1 MILSD
6 EKLSAFLDG
15 ELDAGEMDTVR
26 EAIAH
31 DVTVSDR
38 LAALAEVDRVVKVAA
53 EKATAVALPKEIV
66 ALLSDDS
73 RLSEKSAI
81 QGRSERLNGESS
93 ENPISANRFSVNQG
107 TANPNSANQNTA
119 KNVRPFPQNVNTA
132 DGARGGQAKWKGVS
146 SIAAI
151 AASVAVLAGLVFFN
165 QQGADTS
172 QPSHWAN
179 VSSVL
184 DSNLSGETTS
194 FESGVT
200 VTPKLSFLNT
210 DFNFCRQAEVTSQDE
225 LNVMI
230 ACKDKQG
237 GWQLAASKLDELG
250 ANTGQYQ
257 TATSAKLLEDKLDM
271 MMASAP
277 LNREQEKNAIE
288 ATWLAEKAEGVD
300 DEN

>member
-1 MILSD
+1 MILTD

-15 ELDAGEMDTVR
+15 ELDTAEMDLVR

-66 ALLSDDS
+66 ALLSDEKP
-73 RLSEKSAI
+73 LSQASGVQASDASLASASAAN
-81 QGRSERLNGESS
+81 QSS
-93 ENPISANRFSVNQG
+93 AENVKPFPKKVNS
-107 TANPNSANQNTA
+107 TNSAPHKQT
-119 KNVRPFPQNVNTA
+119 
-132 DGARGGQAKWKGVS
+132 KWKGPF
-146 SIAAI
+146 AI
-151 AASVAVLAGLVFFN
+151 AASVAVSAGLVFFN
-165 QQGADTS
+165 QQGAETT
-172 QPSHWAN
+172 QPSHWAR

-184 DSNLSGETTS
+184 DSNLTGEATT
-194 FESGVT
+194 FDSGVT
-200 VTPKLSFLNT
+200 VTPQLSFVNT
-210 DFNFCRQAEVTSQDE
+210 EFNYCRQAEVASKDE

-237 GWQLAASKLDELG
+237 AWQLAASKLDELG
-250 ANTGQYQ
+250 ENAGQYQ
-257 TATSAKLLEDKLDM
+257 TATSAKVMEEELDK

-288 ATWLAEKAEGVD
+288 ATWLADKAEGVN

>member
-1 MILSD
+1 VILTD

-15 ELDAGEMDTVR
+15 ELDTAEMDLVR

-66 ALLSDDS
+66 ALLSDEKP
-73 RLSEKSAI
+73 LSQASGVQASDASLASVSAAN
-81 QGRSERLNGESS
+81 QSS
-93 ENPISANRFSVNQG
+93 AENVKPFPKKANS
-107 TANPNSANQNTA
+107 TNSAPHKQT
-119 KNVRPFPQNVNTA
+119 
-132 DGARGGQAKWKGVS
+132 KWKGPF
-146 SIAAI
+146 AI

-165 QQGADTS
+165 QQGAETT
-172 QPSHWAN
+172 QPSHWAR

-184 DSNLSGETTS
+184 DSNLTGEATT
-194 FESGVT
+194 FDSGVT
-200 VTPKLSFLNT
+200 VTPQLSFVNT
-210 DFNFCRQAEVTSQDE
+210 EFNYCRQAEVASKDE

-237 GWQLAASKLDELG
+237 AWQLAASKLDELG
-250 ANTGQYQ
+250 ENAGQYQ
-257 TATSAKLLEDKLDM
+257 TATSAKVMEEELDK

-288 ATWLAEKAEGVD
+288 ATWLADKAEGVN

>member
-15 ELDAGEMDTVR
+15 ELDTVEMDTVR

-66 ALLSDDS
+66 ALLSEET
-73 RLSEKSAI
+73 RLTNTSVAQSSDEPIGKENTTSQRSA
-81 QGRSERLNGESS
+81 E
-93 ENPISANRFSVNQG
+93 
-107 TANPNSANQNTA
+107 
-119 KNVRPFPQNVNTA
+119 NVRQFPNKVNIT
-132 DGARGGQAKWKGVS
+132 DGASAEQAKWKRPF
-146 SIAAI
+146 AI
-151 AASVAVLAGLVFFN
+151 AASVAVLSGLVFFS

-184 DSNLSGETTS
+184 DSNLTGETTS

-210 DFNFCRQAEVTSQDE
+210 DFKFCRQAEVTSQDE

-237 GWQLAASKLDELG
+237 GWQLAASELDALG

-277 LNREQEKNAIE
+277 LNREQEKDAIE
-288 ATWLAEKAEGVD
+288 ATWLAKKAEGVD

>member
-1 MILSD
+1 MILTD

-15 ELDAGEMDTVR
+15 ELDTAEMDLVR

-66 ALLSDDS
+66 ALLSDEKP
-73 RLSEKSAI
+73 LSQASDVQVSDTSLASVSAAN
-81 QGRSERLNGESS
+81 QSS
-93 ENPISANRFSVNQG
+93 AENVKPFPKKTNS
-107 TANPNSANQNTA
+107 TNSAPH
-119 KNVRPFPQNVNTA
+119 K
-132 DGARGGQAKWKGVS
+132 QAKWKGS
-146 SIAAI
+146 FAI

-165 QQGADTS
+165 QQGAETT
-172 QPSHWAN
+172 QPSHWAR

-184 DSNLSGETTS
+184 DSNLTGEATT
-194 FESGVT
+194 FDSGVT
-200 VTPKLSFLNT
+200 VTPQLSFVNT
-210 DFNFCRQAEVTSQDE
+210 EFNYCRQAEVASKDE

-237 GWQLAASKLDELG
+237 AWQLAASKLDELG
-250 ANTGQYQ
+250 ENAGQYQ
-257 TATSAKLLEDKLDM
+257 TATSAKVMEEELDK

-288 ATWLAEKAEGVD
+288 ATWLADKAEGVN

>member
-1 MILSD
+1 VILTD

-15 ELDAGEMDTVR
+15 ELDTAEMDLVR

-66 ALLSDDS
+66 ALLSDEKP
-73 RLSEKSAI
+73 LSQASGVQVSDA
-81 QGRSERLNGESS
+81 SL
-93 ENPISANRFSVNQG
+93 ASV
-107 TANPNSANQNTA
+107 SANQSSA
-119 KNVRPFPQNVNTA
+119 ENVKPFPKKANSTNSAPHKQT
-132 DGARGGQAKWKGVS
+132 KWKGPF
-146 SIAAI
+146 AI

-165 QQGADTS
+165 QQGAETT
-172 QPSHWAN
+172 QPSHWAR

-184 DSNLSGETTS
+184 DSNLTGEATT
-194 FESGVT
+194 FDSGVT
-200 VTPKLSFLNT
+200 VTPQLSFVNT
-210 DFNFCRQAEVTSQDE
+210 EFNYCRQAEVASKDE

-237 GWQLAASKLDELG
+237 AWQLAASKLDELG
-250 ANTGQYQ
+250 ENAGQYQ
-257 TATSAKLLEDKLDM
+257 TATSAKVMEEELDK

-288 ATWLAEKAEGVD
+288 ATWLADKAEGVN

>member
-1 MILSD
+1 VILTD

-15 ELDAGEMDTVR
+15 ELDTAEMDLVR

-66 ALLSDDS
+66 ALLSDEKP
-73 RLSEKSAI
+73 LSQASGVQASDASLASASAAN
-81 QGRSERLNGESS
+81 QSS
-93 ENPISANRFSVNQG
+93 AENVKPFPKKANS
-107 TANPNSANQNTA
+107 TNSAPHKQT
-119 KNVRPFPQNVNTA
+119 
-132 DGARGGQAKWKGVS
+132 KWKGPF
-146 SIAAI
+146 AI

-165 QQGADTS
+165 QQGAETT
-172 QPSHWAN
+172 QPSHWAR

-184 DSNLSGETTS
+184 DSNLTGEATT
-194 FESGVT
+194 FDSGVT
-200 VTPKLSFLNT
+200 VTPQLSFVNT
-210 DFNFCRQAEVTSQDE
+210 EFNYCRQAEVASKDE

-237 GWQLAASKLDELG
+237 AWQLAASKLDELG
-250 ANTGQYQ
+250 ENAGQYQ
-257 TATSAKLLEDKLDM
+257 TATSAKVMEEELDK

-288 ATWLAEKAEGVD
+288 ATWLADKAEGVN

>member
-1 MILSD
+1 MILTD

-15 ELDAGEMDTVR
+15 ELDTAEMDLVR

-66 ALLSDDS
+66 ALLSDEKP
-73 RLSEKSAI
+73 LSQANGVQASDASLASASAAN
-81 QGRSERLNGESS
+81 QSS
-93 ENPISANRFSVNQG
+93 AENVKPFPKKANS
-107 TANPNSANQNTA
+107 TNSAPHKQT
-119 KNVRPFPQNVNTA
+119 
-132 DGARGGQAKWKGVS
+132 KWKGPF
-146 SIAAI
+146 AI

-165 QQGADTS
+165 QQGAETT
-172 QPSHWAN
+172 QPSHWAR

-184 DSNLSGETTS
+184 DSNLTGEATT
-194 FESGVT
+194 FDSGVT
-200 VTPKLSFLNT
+200 VTPQLSFVNT
-210 DFNFCRQAEVTSQDE
+210 EFNYCRQAEVASKDE

-237 GWQLAASKLDELG
+237 AWQLAASKLDELG
-250 ANTGQYQ
+250 ENAGQYQ
-257 TATSAKLLEDKLDM
+257 TATSAKVMEEELDK

-288 ATWLAEKAEGVD
+288 ATWLADKAEGVN

>member
-1 MILSD
+1 MILTD

-15 ELDAGEMDTVR
+15 ELDTAEMDLVR

-66 ALLSDDS
+66 ALLSDEKP
-73 RLSEKSAI
+73 LSQASGVQASDASLASVSAAN
-81 QGRSERLNGESS
+81 QSS
-93 ENPISANRFSVNQG
+93 AENVKPFPKKANS
-107 TANPNSANQNTA
+107 TNSAPHKQT
-119 KNVRPFPQNVNTA
+119 
-132 DGARGGQAKWKGVS
+132 KWKGPF
-146 SIAAI
+146 AI

-165 QQGADTS
+165 QQDAETT
-172 QPSHWAN
+172 QPSHWAR

-184 DSNLSGETTS
+184 DSNLTGEATT
-194 FESGVT
+194 FDSGVT
-200 VTPKLSFLNT
+200 VTPQLSFVNT
-210 DFNFCRQAEVTSQDE
+210 EFNYCRQAEVASKDE

-237 GWQLAASKLDELG
+237 AWQLAASKLDELG
-250 ANTGQYQ
+250 ENAGQYQ
-257 TATSAKLLEDKLDM
+257 TATSAKVMEEELDK

-288 ATWLAEKAEGVD
+288 ATWLADKAEGVN

>member
-1 MILSD
+1 MILTD

-15 ELDAGEMDTVR
+15 ELDTAEMDLVR

-31 DVTVSDR
+31 DVAISDR
-38 LAALAEVDRVVKVAA
+38 LAALAEVDRVVKAAA

-66 ALLSDDS
+66 ALLSDES
-73 RLSEKSAI
+73 RQSDKSEAQATDVSLERESTTEQHSAENVTRFP
-81 QGRSERLNGESS
+81 QKASS
-93 ENPISANRFSVNQG
+93 I
-107 TANPNSANQNTA
+107 NSAQQNQT
-119 KNVRPFPQNVNTA
+119 
-132 DGARGGQAKWKGVS
+132 KWKGPF
-146 SIAAI
+146 AI

-165 QQGADTS
+165 QQGAETT
-172 QPSHWAN
+172 QPTHWAK

-184 DSNLSGETTS
+184 DSNLTGEATT
-194 FESGVT
+194 FDTGVT
-200 VTPKLSFLNT
+200 VTPQLSFVNT
-210 DFNFCRQAEVTSQDE
+210 DFNYCRQAEVASQDE

-237 GWQLAASKLDELG
+237 VWQLAASKLDELG
-250 ANTGQYQ
+250 ESTGQYQ
-257 TATSAKLLEDKLDM
+257 TATSAKVMEDELDN

-288 ATWLAEKAEGVD
+288 ATWLTDKAKGVN

>member
-1 MILSD
+1 MILTD

-15 ELDAGEMDTVR
+15 ELDTAEMDLVR

-66 ALLSDDS
+66 ALLSDEKP
-73 RLSEKSAI
+73 LSQASDVQASDASLASVSAAN
-81 QGRSERLNGESS
+81 QSS
-93 ENPISANRFSVNQG
+93 AENVKPFPKKANS
-107 TANPNSANQNTA
+107 TNSAPHKQT
-119 KNVRPFPQNVNTA
+119 
-132 DGARGGQAKWKGVS
+132 KWKGPF
-146 SIAAI
+146 AI

-165 QQGADTS
+165 QQGAETT
-172 QPSHWAN
+172 QPSHWAR

-184 DSNLSGETTS
+184 DSNLTGEATT
-194 FESGVT
+194 FDSGVT
-200 VTPKLSFLNT
+200 VTPQLSFVNT
-210 DFNFCRQAEVTSQDE
+210 EFNYCRQAEVASKDE

-237 GWQLAASKLDELG
+237 AWQLAASKLDELG
-250 ANTGQYQ
+250 ENAGQYQ
-257 TATSAKLLEDKLDM
+257 TATSAKVMEEELDK

-288 ATWLAEKAEGVD
+288 ATWLADKAEGVN

>member
-1 MILSD
+1 
-6 EKLSAFLDG
+6 
-15 ELDAGEMDTVR
+15 MDLVR

-66 ALLSDDS
+66 ALLSDEIP
-73 RLSEKSAI
+73 LSQASDVQASDASLASVSA
-81 QGRSERLNGESS
+81 
-93 ENPISANRFSVNQG
+93 ANQSSVNQSSAENVKPFPKK
-107 TANPNSANQNTA
+107 ANSTNSAPHKQT
-119 KNVRPFPQNVNTA
+119 
-132 DGARGGQAKWKGVS
+132 KWKGPF
-146 SIAAI
+146 AI

-165 QQGADTS
+165 QQGAETT
-172 QPSHWAN
+172 QPSHWAR

-184 DSNLSGETTS
+184 DSNLTGEATT
-194 FESGVT
+194 FDSGVT
-200 VTPKLSFLNT
+200 VTPQLSFVNT
-210 DFNFCRQAEVTSQDE
+210 EFNYCRQAEVASKDE

-237 GWQLAASKLDELG
+237 AWQLAASKLDELG
-250 ANTGQYQ
+250 ENAGQYQ
-257 TATSAKLLEDKLDM
+257 TATSAKVMEEELDK

-288 ATWLAEKAEGVD
+288 ATWLADKAEGVN

>member
-31 DVTVSDR
+31 DVMVSDR

-73 RLSEKSAI
+73 RLSEKSVI

-93 ENPISANRFSVNQG
+93 ANPFSANQSS
-107 TANPNSANQNTA
+107 TNPNSANQKTA
-119 KNVRPFPQNVNTA
+119 ENVRPFPQKVNTA
-132 DGARGGQAKWKGVS
+132 DGARGEQTKWKGVS

-179 VSSVL
+179 VSSAL

-250 ANTGQYQ
+250 ANPGQYQ
-257 TATSAKLLEDKLDM
+257 TATGAKLLEDKLDM

-288 ATWLAEKAEGVD
+288 ATWLAKKAEGVD

>member
-1 MILSD
+1 VILTD

-15 ELDAGEMDTVR
+15 ELDTAEMDLVR

-66 ALLSDDS
+66 ALLSDEKP
-73 RLSEKSAI
+73 LSQASGVQASDASLASVSA
-81 QGRSERLNGESS
+81 
-93 ENPISANRFSVNQG
+93 
-107 TANPNSANQNTA
+107 ANQSSA
-119 KNVRPFPQNVNTA
+119 ENVKPFPKKVNSTNNA
-132 DGARGGQAKWKGVS
+132 PHKQAKWKGPF
-146 SIAAI
+146 AI

-165 QQGADTS
+165 QQGAETT
-172 QPSHWAN
+172 QPSHWAR

-184 DSNLSGETTS
+184 DSNLTGEATT
-194 FESGVT
+194 FDSGVT
-200 VTPKLSFLNT
+200 VTPQLSFVNT
-210 DFNFCRQAEVTSQDE
+210 EFNYCRQAEVASKDE

-237 GWQLAASKLDELG
+237 AWQLAASKLDELG
-250 ANTGQYQ
+250 ENAGQYQ
-257 TATSAKLLEDKLDM
+257 TATSAKVMEEELDK

-288 ATWLAEKAEGVD
+288 ATWLADKAEGVN

>member
-1 MILSD
+1 MILTD

-15 ELDAGEMDTVR
+15 ELDTAEMDLVR

-66 ALLSDDS
+66 ALLSDEKP
-73 RLSEKSAI
+73 LSQASGVQASDASLASVSA
-81 QGRSERLNGESS
+81 
-93 ENPISANRFSVNQG
+93 
-107 TANPNSANQNTA
+107 ANQSSA
-119 KNVRPFPQNVNTA
+119 ENVKPFPKKVNSTNNA
-132 DGARGGQAKWKGVS
+132 PHKQAKWKGPF
-146 SIAAI
+146 AI
-151 AASVAVLAGLVFFN
+151 AASVAVLASLVFFN
-165 QQGADTS
+165 QQGAETT
-172 QPSHWAN
+172 QPSHWAR

-184 DSNLSGETTS
+184 DSNLTGEATT
-194 FESGVT
+194 FDSGVT
-200 VTPKLSFLNT
+200 VTPQLSFVNT
-210 DFNFCRQAEVTSQDE
+210 EFNYCRQAEVASKDE

-237 GWQLAASKLDELG
+237 AWQLAASKLDELG
-250 ANTGQYQ
+250 ENAGQYQ
-257 TATSAKLLEDKLDM
+257 TATSAKVMEEELDK

-288 ATWLAEKAEGVD
+288 ATWLADKAEGVN

>member
-1 MILSD
+1 VILTD

-15 ELDAGEMDTVR
+15 ELDTAEMDLVR

-66 ALLSDDS
+66 ALLSDEKP
-73 RLSEKSAI
+73 LSQASGVQASDASLASVSA
-81 QGRSERLNGESS
+81 
-93 ENPISANRFSVNQG
+93 ANQSSVNQSSAENVKPFPKK
-107 TANPNSANQNTA
+107 ANSTNSAQQKQT
-119 KNVRPFPQNVNTA
+119 
-132 DGARGGQAKWKGVS
+132 KWKGPF
-146 SIAAI
+146 AI

-165 QQGADTS
+165 QQGAETT

-184 DSNLSGETTS
+184 DSNLTGEATT
-194 FESGVT
+194 FDTGVT
-200 VTPKLSFLNT
+200 VTPQLSFVNT
-210 DFNFCRQAEVTSQDE
+210 EFNYCRQAEVASKDE

-237 GWQLAASKLDELG
+237 AWQLAASKLDELG
-250 ANTGQYQ
+250 ESTGQYQ
-257 TATSAKLLEDKLDM
+257 TATSAKLMEDELDN

-288 ATWLAEKAEGVD
+288 ATWLTDKAKGVN

>member
-1 MILSD
+1 MILTD

-15 ELDAGEMDTVR
+15 ELDTAEMDLVR

-66 ALLSDDS
+66 ALLSDEKP
-73 RLSEKSAI
+73 LSQASGVQASDASLASVSAAN
-81 QGRSERLNGESS
+81 QSS
-93 ENPISANRFSVNQG
+93 AENIKPFPKKANS
-107 TANPNSANQNTA
+107 TNSAPHKQT
-119 KNVRPFPQNVNTA
+119 
-132 DGARGGQAKWKGVS
+132 KWKGPF
-146 SIAAI
+146 AI

-165 QQGADTS
+165 QQGAETT
-172 QPSHWAN
+172 QPSHWAR

-184 DSNLSGETTS
+184 DSNLTGEATT
-194 FESGVT
+194 FDSGVT
-200 VTPKLSFLNT
+200 VTPQLSFVNT
-210 DFNFCRQAEVTSQDE
+210 EFNYCRQVEVASKDE

-237 GWQLAASKLDELG
+237 AWQLAASKLDELG
-250 ANTGQYQ
+250 ENAGQYQ
-257 TATSAKLLEDKLDM
+257 TATSAKVMEEELDK

-288 ATWLAEKAEGVD
+288 ATWLADKAEGVN

>member
-1 MILSD
+1 MILTD

-15 ELDAGEMDTVR
+15 ELDTAEMDLVR

-66 ALLSDDS
+66 ALLSDS
-73 RLSEKSAI
+73 KPLSQASDVQVSDTSLASVSAAN
-81 QGRSERLNGESS
+81 QSS
-93 ENPISANRFSVNQG
+93 AENVKPFPKKVNS
-107 TANPNSANQNTA
+107 TNSAPHKQT
-119 KNVRPFPQNVNTA
+119 
-132 DGARGGQAKWKGVS
+132 KWKGPF
-146 SIAAI
+146 AI

-165 QQGADTS
+165 QQGAETT
-172 QPSHWAN
+172 QPSHWAR

-184 DSNLSGETTS
+184 DSNLTGEATT
-194 FESGVT
+194 FDSGVT
-200 VTPKLSFLNT
+200 VTPQLSFVNT
-210 DFNFCRQAEVTSQDE
+210 EFNYCRQAEVASKDE

-237 GWQLAASKLDELG
+237 AWQLAASKLDELG
-250 ANTGQYQ
+250 ENAGQYQ
-257 TATSAKLLEDKLDM
+257 TATSAKVMEEELDK

-288 ATWLAEKAEGVD
+288 ATWLADKAEGVN

>member
-1 MILSD
+1 MILTD

-15 ELDAGEMDTVR
+15 ELDTAEMDLVR

-66 ALLSDDS
+66 ALLSDEKP
-73 RLSEKSAI
+73 LSQASGVQASDASLASASAAN
-81 QGRSERLNGESS
+81 QSS
-93 ENPISANRFSVNQG
+93 AENVKPFPKKANS
-107 TANPNSANQNTA
+107 TNSAPHKQT
-119 KNVRPFPQNVNTA
+119 
-132 DGARGGQAKWKGVS
+132 KWKGPF
-146 SIAAI
+146 AI

-165 QQGADTS
+165 QQGAETT
-172 QPSHWAN
+172 QPSHWAR

-184 DSNLSGETTS
+184 DSNLTGEATT
-194 FESGVT
+194 FDSGVT
-200 VTPKLSFLNT
+200 VTPQLSFVNT
-210 DFNFCRQAEVTSQDE
+210 EFNYCRQAEVASKDE

-237 GWQLAASKLDELG
+237 AWQLAASKLDELG
-250 ANTGQYQ
+250 ENAGQYQ
-257 TATSAKLLEDKLDM
+257 TATSAKVMEEELDK

-288 ATWLAEKAEGVD
+288 ATWLADKAEGVN

>member
-1 MILSD
+1 MILTD

-15 ELDAGEMDTVR
+15 ELDTAEMDLVR

-66 ALLSDDS
+66 ALLSDEKP
-73 RLSEKSAI
+73 LSQASGVQASDASLASASAAN
-81 QGRSERLNGESS
+81 QSS
-93 ENPISANRFSVNQG
+93 AENVKPFPKKVNS
-107 TANPNSANQNTA
+107 TNSAPHKQT
-119 KNVRPFPQNVNTA
+119 
-132 DGARGGQAKWKGVS
+132 KWKGPF
-146 SIAAI
+146 AI

-165 QQGADTS
+165 QQGAETT
-172 QPSHWAN
+172 QPSHWAR

-184 DSNLSGETTS
+184 DSNLTGEATT
-194 FESGVT
+194 FDSGVT
-200 VTPKLSFLNT
+200 VTPQLSFVNT
-210 DFNFCRQAEVTSQDE
+210 EFNYCRQAEVASKEE

-237 GWQLAASKLDELG
+237 AWQLAASKLDELG
-250 ANTGQYQ
+250 ENAGQYQ
-257 TATSAKLLEDKLDM
+257 TATSAKVMEEELDK

-288 ATWLAEKAEGVD
+288 ATWLADKAEGVN

>member
-1 MILSD
+1 MILTD

-15 ELDAGEMDTVR
+15 ELDTAEMDLVR

-66 ALLSDDS
+66 ALLSDEKP
-73 RLSEKSAI
+73 LSQASGVQASDASLASASAAN
-81 QGRSERLNGESS
+81 QSS
-93 ENPISANRFSVNQG
+93 AENVKPFPKKANS
-107 TANPNSANQNTA
+107 TNSAPHKQT
-119 KNVRPFPQNVNTA
+119 
-132 DGARGGQAKWKGVS
+132 KWKGPF
-146 SIAAI
+146 AI

-165 QQGADTS
+165 QQGTETT
-172 QPSHWAN
+172 QPSHWAR

-184 DSNLSGETTS
+184 DSNLTGEATT
-194 FESGVT
+194 FDSGVT
-200 VTPKLSFLNT
+200 VTPQLSFVNT
-210 DFNFCRQAEVTSQDE
+210 EFNYCRQAEVASKDE

-237 GWQLAASKLDELG
+237 AWQLAASKLDELG
-250 ANTGQYQ
+250 ENAGQYQ
-257 TATSAKLLEDKLDM
+257 TATSAKVMEEELDK

-288 ATWLAEKAEGVD
+288 ATWLADKAEGVN

>member
-1 MILSD
+1 MILTD

-15 ELDAGEMDTVR
+15 ELDTAEMDLVR

-66 ALLSDDS
+66 ALLSDS
-73 RLSEKSAI
+73 KPLSQASDVQVSDTSLASVSAAN
-81 QGRSERLNGESS
+81 QSS
-93 ENPISANRFSVNQG
+93 AENVKPFPKKANS
-107 TANPNSANQNTA
+107 TNSAPHKQT
-119 KNVRPFPQNVNTA
+119 
-132 DGARGGQAKWKGVS
+132 KWKGPF
-146 SIAAI
+146 AI

-165 QQGADTS
+165 QQGAETT
-172 QPSHWAN
+172 QPSHWAR

-184 DSNLSGETTS
+184 DSNLTGEATT
-194 FESGVT
+194 FDSGVT
-200 VTPKLSFLNT
+200 VTPQLSFVNT
-210 DFNFCRQAEVTSQDE
+210 EFNYCRQAEVASKDE

-237 GWQLAASKLDELG
+237 AWQLAASKLDELG
-250 ANTGQYQ
+250 ENAGQYQ
-257 TATSAKLLEDKLDM
+257 TATSAKVMEEELDK

-288 ATWLAEKAEGVD
+288 ATWLADKAEGVN

>member
-15 ELDAGEMDTVR
+15 ELDVVEMDTVR
-26 EAIAH
+26 EAIAN

-66 ALLSDDS
+66 ALLGDE
-73 RLSEKSAI
+73 RCLSENNVAHVS
-81 QGRSERLNGESS
+81 GEPLDD
-93 ENPISANRFSVNQG
+93 EK
-107 TANPNSANQNTA
+107 TANQNLA
-119 KNVRPFPQNVNTA
+119 NNVSPFPHKVNIA
-132 DGARGGQAKWKGVS
+132 DGARREQARWKGAS

-151 AASVAVLAGLVFFN
+151 AASVAVIAGLVFFN
-165 QQGADTS
+165 LQGADTS

-179 VSSVL
+179 VSSAL
-184 DSNLSGETTS
+184 DSNLSGETSS

-237 GWQLAASKLDELG
+237 DWQLAASKLDELDV
-250 ANTGQYQ
+250 NVGQYQ
-257 TATSAKLLEDKLDM
+257 TATSARLLEEQLDS

-288 ATWLAEKAEGVD
+288 ATWLSEKAEGVD

>member
-1 MILSD
+1 MILTD

-15 ELDAGEMDTVR
+15 ELDTAEMDLVR

-66 ALLSDDS
+66 ALLSDEKP
-73 RLSEKSAI
+73 LSQASGVQASDASLASASAAN
-81 QGRSERLNGESS
+81 QSS
-93 ENPISANRFSVNQG
+93 AENVKPFPKKVNS
-107 TANPNSANQNTA
+107 TNSAPHKQT
-119 KNVRPFPQNVNTA
+119 
-132 DGARGGQAKWKGVS
+132 KWKGPF
-146 SIAAI
+146 AI

-165 QQGADTS
+165 QQGAETT
-172 QPSHWAN
+172 QPSHWAR

-184 DSNLSGETTS
+184 DSKLTGEATT
-194 FESGVT
+194 FDSGVT
-200 VTPKLSFLNT
+200 VTPQLSFVNT
-210 DFNFCRQAEVTSQDE
+210 EFNYCRQAEVASKDE

-237 GWQLAASKLDELG
+237 AWQLAASKLDELG
-250 ANTGQYQ
+250 ENAGQYQ
-257 TATSAKLLEDKLDM
+257 TATSAKVMEEELDK

-288 ATWLAEKAEGVD
+288 ATWLADKAEGVN

>member
-1 MILSD
+1 MILTD

-15 ELDAGEMDTVR
+15 ELDTAEMDLVR

-66 ALLSDDS
+66 ALLSDS
-73 RLSEKSAI
+73 KPLSQASDVQVSDTSLASVSA
-81 QGRSERLNGESS
+81 
-93 ENPISANRFSVNQG
+93 
-107 TANPNSANQNTA
+107 ANQSSA
-119 KNVRPFPQNVNTA
+119 ENVKPFPKKANSTNNA
-132 DGARGGQAKWKGVS
+132 PHKQAKWKGPF
-146 SIAAI
+146 AI

-165 QQGADTS
+165 QQGAETT
-172 QPSHWAN
+172 QPSHWAR

-184 DSNLSGETTS
+184 DSNLTGEATT
-194 FESGVT
+194 FDSGVT
-200 VTPKLSFLNT
+200 VTPQLSFVNT
-210 DFNFCRQAEVTSQDE
+210 EFNYCRQAEVASKDE

-237 GWQLAASKLDELG
+237 AWQLAASKLDELG
-250 ANTGQYQ
+250 ENAGQYQ
-257 TATSAKLLEDKLDM
+257 TATSAKVMEEELDK

-288 ATWLAEKAEGVD
+288 ATWLADKAEGVN

>member
-15 ELDAGEMDTVR
+15 ELDAVEMDTVR

-66 ALLSDDS
+66 ALLSDES
-73 RLSEKSAI
+73 RLGEKSAI

-93 ENPISANRFSVNQG
+93 ASPFSANQNS
-107 TANPNSANQNTA
+107 TNPNSANQSTA
-119 KNVRPFPQNVNTA
+119 ENVRPFSQNVNTA

-194 FESGVT
+194 FKSGVS

-257 TATSAKLLEDKLDM
+257 TATGAKLLEDKLDM

-277 LNREQEKNAIE
+277 LNREQEKDAIE

>member
-1 MILSD
+1 MILTD

-15 ELDAGEMDTVR
+15 ELDTAEMDLVR

-66 ALLSDDS
+66 ALLSDEKP
-73 RLSEKSAI
+73 LSQE
-81 QGRSERLNGESS
+81 SEVQASGVSLVSESS
-93 ENPISANRFSVNQG
+93 SNQSFAENV
-107 TANPNSANQNTA
+107 
-119 KNVRPFPQNVNTA
+119 KPFPKKVDVTNS
-132 DGARGGQAKWKGVS
+132 GLGGQTKWKGPF
-146 SIAAI
+146 AI
-151 AASVAVLAGLVFFN
+151 AASVAVLASLVFFN
-165 QQGADTS
+165 QQGAETT
-172 QPSHWAN
+172 QPSHWAR

-184 DSNLSGETTS
+184 DSNLTGEATT
-194 FESGVT
+194 FDSGVT
-200 VTPKLSFLNT
+200 VTPQLSFVNT
-210 DFNFCRQAEVTSQDE
+210 EFNYCRQAEVASKDE

-237 GWQLAASKLDELG
+237 AWQLAASKLDELG
-250 ANTGQYQ
+250 ENAGQYQ
-257 TATSAKLLEDKLDM
+257 TATSAKVMEEELDK

-288 ATWLAEKAEGVD
+288 ATWLADKAEGVN